1 LFQEAPMTHSTS
13 SDILFD
19 TCAIGA
25 IVACGAAFATL
36 VYVLF
41 TTLVSIAGTSL
52 AAAEA
57 AARGL

>member
-1 LFQEAPMTHSTS
+1 LFQEAVMTDRTS
-13 SDILFD
+13 SDALFD

-25 IVACGAAFATL
+25 IVACGAAFAML
-36 VYVLF
+36 IYVLF

-57 AARGL
+57 GARGL

>member
-1 LFQEAPMTHSTS
+1 MTDRTS
-13 SDILFD
+13 SDALFD
-19 TCAIGA
+19 TCAICA
-25 IVACGAAFATL
+25 IVACGAALAAL
-36 VYVLF
+36 IYVLF